1 MDPTAEPWFS
11 PSFSDEKLATGYAV
25 ALEAVEQFATVLDHP
40 HIGADVLAAQL
51 ALEQLHRRVVAA
63 QLDNQ
68 GEIERQ
74 ALHRLDGHRSV
85 QAHTRHVLGIS
96 GAEAYRRCTAARS
109 LRDLPEV
116 RAALR
121 EGRIS
126 PDHVQVITSIHRNP
140 RIKAKV
146 PGEQARFLRL
156 ARDESFADFADRVR
170 DWARI
175 ADLDGGFKDR
185 KRHHDNRNFRFI
197 ENSIEGTWEPFGHF
211 ASDQGARMHEIHQRY
226 LQAEYEADWAEA
238 RAKHGDAATL
248 ADLRRTDAQRRAD
261 ALERIFADAAGA
273 PPGTTAPKIVHNIV
287 WSADTY
293 LALAGLLGA
302 DADRLDPHWSAN
314 PTDPG
319 AQRNLWCDPDT
330 YRCSTLDGVPLDPIE
345 QFFSS
350 LVNHVRRVVI
360 TTKGVVIDLGRTA
373 RLFTG
378 SARTAAQ
385 LQHPHCV
392 WPGCDMPTTRC
403 EVDHLHDYTK
413 GGLTNP
419 DNGAPLCGFHNR
431 WKQKKFAVQ
440 RDPDTGRWRTYRPD
454 GTVIP

>member
-1 MDPTAEPWFS
+1 M
-11 PSFSDEKLATGYAV
+11 
-25 ALEAVEQFATVLDHP
+25 
-40 HIGADVLAAQL
+40 
-51 ALEQLHRRVVAA
+51 
-63 QLDNQ
+63 
-68 GEIERQ
+68 
-74 ALHRLDGHRSV
+74 
-85 QAHTRHVLGIS
+85 
-96 GAEAYRRCTAARS
+96 
-109 LRDLPEV
+109 
-116 RAALR
+116 
-121 EGRIS
+121 
-126 PDHVQVITSIHRNP
+126 
-140 RIKAKV
+140 

-156 ARDESFADFADRVR
+156 ARDESFTDFADRVR

-197 ENSIEGTWEPFGHF
+197 ENSIEQTWEPFGHF
-211 ASDQGARMHEIHQRY
+211 ASDQGARMNEIHQRY

-238 RAKHGDAATL
+238 RAKFGDAATL
-248 ADLRRTDAQRRAD
+248 ADLGRNDAQRRAD

-273 PPGTTAPKIVHNIV
+273 PPGTTTPKIVHNIV
-287 WSADTY
+287 WTADTY

-314 PTDPG
+314 PTDQ
-319 AQRNLWCDPDT
+319 ARQRDLWCDPDT
-330 YRCSTLDGVPLDPIE
+330 YRCSTLDGVALDPVE

-350 LVNHVRRVVI
+350 LVNHVRRVI
-360 TTKGVVIDLGRTA
+360 INTKGVVIDLGRTA

-378 SARTAAQ
+378 SARLAAQ

-413 GGLTNP
+413 GGPTNP

-431 WKQKKFAVQ
+431 WKQKGFAVQ
-440 RDPDTGRWRTYRPD
+440 RDPDTKRWRTYRPD
-454 GTVIP
+454 GTVIQ